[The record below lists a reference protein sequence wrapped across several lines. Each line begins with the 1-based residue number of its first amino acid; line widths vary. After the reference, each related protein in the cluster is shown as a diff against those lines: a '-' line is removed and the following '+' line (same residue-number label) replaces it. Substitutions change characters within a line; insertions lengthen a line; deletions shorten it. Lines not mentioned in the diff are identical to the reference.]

1 MSKTNEPS
9 SFLNSGIANDDDKI
23 ASTRIPVIVW
33 VIIVSLITLVWQTMA
48 APLLLPSVFFG
59 IVMLIHIYLYWRV
72 NDIIKHSRLI
82 YVVIQGGLI
91 FGSAMMMPDGF
102 PAVLIGLIPV
112 LIGQTITIFYETT
125 KVVLIAL
132 SLYFCFIMNIYLSK
146 GAQELAVLIPLLLLM
161 IIVVVAYAVLFY
173 RQVNARV
180 RTQTFL
186 LDLELAHQKVEELT
200 LANERQ
206 RIARDLHDTLAQG
219 LAGVIMQLEAVDAHL
234 STGRTERAHE
244 IIIRSMGQ
252 ARETLADA
260 RKAIDNLRSRA
271 TPSIDFT
278 EAMNNTIERFA
289 IATGIKTD
297 ITCQI
302 NKPITGFKMEHILHI
317 VSESLMNV
325 ARHAQA
331 DHVNI
336 IIEEH
341 WKGELLVYIQDNG
354 RGFNVEKI
362 GKQSGHYGLIGIHER
377 ARLIGGQIQ
386 IESHNQGTVIKL
398 ILPFSHR
405 R

>member
-1 MSKTNEPS
+1 MSKSVEQS
-9 SFLNSGIANDDDKI
+9 SFLNSGMANDEDKI

-33 VIIVSLITLVWQTMA
+33 VIIVSIITIVWQTMST
-48 APLLLPSVFFG
+48 PILLQSVIFG
-59 IVMLIHIYLYWRV
+59 IVMLLHIYLYWRV
-72 NDIIKHSRLI
+72 NQIIRHSRSI
-82 YVVIQGGLI
+82 YVVIQGMLI
-91 FGSAMMMPDGF
+91 FGSAMLMSDGF

-112 LIGQTITIFYETT
+112 LIGQTITIFYETA

-132 SLYFCFIMNIYLSK
+132 CLYFCFIMNIYLLK
-146 GAQELAVLIPLLLLM
+146 GAEELAVLIPLLLLM

-173 RQVNARV
+173 RQVNARF

-234 STGRTERAHE
+234 GKGRTERAHE
-244 IIIRSMGQ
+244 IIINSMGQ

-271 TPSIDFT
+271 TPSIDFSD
-278 EAMNNTIERFA
+278 AVNDTIDRFV

-297 ITCQI
+297 ITCEI
-302 NKPITGFKMEHILHI
+302 NRPISGFKMEHILHI

-331 DHVNI
+331 NKVRI
-336 IIEEH
+336 IIEENR
-341 WKGELLVYIQDNG
+341 KDELRVCIQDNG

-386 IESHNQGTVIKL
+386 IESQNQGTVIKL
-398 ILPFSHR
+398 ILPL
-405 R
+405 